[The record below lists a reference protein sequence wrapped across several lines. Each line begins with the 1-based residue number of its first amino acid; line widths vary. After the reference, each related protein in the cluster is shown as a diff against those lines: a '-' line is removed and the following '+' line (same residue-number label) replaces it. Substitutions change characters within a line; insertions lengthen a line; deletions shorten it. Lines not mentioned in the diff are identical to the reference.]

1 MFDFLIR
8 SARRFGHKARG
19 ASGSGG
25 ASKLILTISAVLVGV
40 LIVDPVAAAAP
51 AKEIRRILVLN
62 TLGYLSSPG
71 VARIDNA
78 IFTALEKVPFQIELY
93 SEDMEG
99 TLFPDEAVQQEFRNW
114 YIHKYKDRKPDV
126 IIAVGLKPLQFMVD
140 AQEKYFPGVPVIF
153 CGTTREMLGQMKL
166 GSDFTGVWGVA
177 RPEKTLD
184 AALALQPGTKQVVV
198 VGGVGEYDRYLETT
212 AKESFRNYESRLQF
226 TYLTDLDMPTLVER
240 LKHLPDHTIVYH
252 TSIMQDASGTS
263 FIDATQAV
271 PMVASAANAPVF
283 VVDDVDLGRGTVGG
297 YLLSF
302 DAVGRSVGEMAV
314 RILNGERPQDI
325 PIVASP
331 NIYMFDWRALKRWGL
346 KESDLPAGSIVL
358 NRQPSVWEAYKWYIL
373 GGVCLLLGQTSL
385 IVGLLWQ
392 RSTRRRA
399 EAELALTFDR
409 LRLAMETGKAV
420 GWDWNVKT
428 GEDRWFGD
436 LQTVFGIPSDTYCGR
451 IENFRRRVHPE
462 DQDLV
467 WKAVA
472 ESRERR
478 KPYAAEFRVIR
489 DDESVRWL
497 TARGKF
503 YYANNGDAERM
514 VGMSLD
520 ITDRKLAEEVRFRH
534 AAIVESSPDAI
545 VSKSLDGII
554 LSWNAGAR
562 RLFGY
567 TAAEAIGQPI
577 DILIPADRPDEENN
591 ILSRLRNGESIEQY
605 ETTRVTKGG
614 NIIEV
619 SLTISAIQ
627 DGTGKTVGYAT
638 IARDITERRRAEAAV
653 RESEERFRRVANTAP
668 VMIWMSGT
676 DKLCNYFNKP
686 WLDFTGRSLEQ
697 ELGNGWAEGVNS
709 EDLSSCLTTYT
720 ESFDTR
726 QQFEMEYRLR
736 RHDGEYRWIFD
747 SGVPRFNTD
756 GSFAGY
762 IGSCLDVTERKRAEE
777 ALSTIGRR
785 LIEAHEEERT
795 RIGRELHD
803 DINQRLALL
812 AVELDQWSKEKSH
825 ANFSEHLSH
834 TQSRIM
840 EISKDVQAL
849 SHRLHSSK
857 LDYLGLASAAKSF
870 CKEFS
875 AKAKVE
881 VQFNQS
887 AIPATIPK
895 DVSLSL
901 FRVLQESLQNAVKY
915 SGVETFK
922 VDLRGTSDGIELVV
936 SDNGKGFEEEE
947 AFSRHGLGLISMR
960 ERMQMVRGVFS
971 VKTRPGIG
979 TMISARVPLH
989 KPDYRTMVG

>member
-1 MFDFLIR
+1 MSAALIR
-8 SARRFGHKARG
+8 SVRLFGRKAHGVCR
-19 ASGSGG
+19 
-25 ASKLILTISAVLVGV
+25 ILTVSAL
-40 LIVDPVAAAAP
+40 LIGILIADAAAAAP
-51 AKEIRRILVLN
+51 TKEIRRILVFN

-71 VARIDNA
+71 VARMDNA
-78 IFTALEKVPFQIELY
+78 IFAALEKVPFQIELY

-99 TLFPDEAVQQEFRNW
+99 TLFPDEAVQQEFRKW
-114 YIHKYKDRKPDV
+114 YIHKYRDRKPDV

-140 AQEKYFPGVPVIF
+140 AHEKYFSGVPVIF

-177 RPEKTLD
+177 QPEKTLD

-198 VGGVGEYDRYLETT
+198 VGGVGEYDRYLEAI
-212 AKESFRNYESRLQF
+212 AKESFREYESKLKF
-226 TYLTDLDMPTLVER
+226 TYLTDLDMATLVER
-240 LKHLPDHTIVYH
+240 LKHLPDHTVVYH
-252 TSIMQDASGTS
+252 TSIMQDASGTG

-271 PMVASAANAPVF
+271 PMVARVANAPVF
-283 VVDDVDLGRGTVGG
+283 VVDDVDLGRGSVGG

-302 DAVGRSVGEMAV
+302 DAQGRSVGEMAV
-314 RILNGERPQDI
+314 RILNGEKPQDI

-358 NRQPSVWEAYKWYIL
+358 NRQPSVWEAYKWYIV
-373 GGVCLLLGQTSL
+373 GGICLLLAQTSL

-399 EAELALTFDR
+399 EAELAVTFDR

-420 GWDWNVKT
+420 GWDWNIKT

-436 LQTVFGIPSDTYCGR
+436 LQTVFGISSDTYLGR
-451 IENFRRRVHPE
+451 VEEFRRRVHPE
-462 DQDLV
+462 DQELV

-472 ESRERR
+472 DARESR

-503 YYANNGDAERM
+503 YYANSGGAERM

-520 ITDRKLAEEVRFRH
+520 ITDRKLAE
-534 AAIVESSPDAI
+534 
-545 VSKSLDGII
+545 
-554 LSWNAGAR
+554 
-562 RLFGY
+562 
-567 TAAEAIGQPI
+567 Q
-577 DILIPADRPDEENN
+577 
-591 ILSRLRNGESIEQY
+591 Q
-605 ETTRVTKGG
+605 
-614 NIIEV
+614 
-619 SLTISAIQ
+619 
-627 DGTGKTVGYAT
+627 
-638 IARDITERRRAEAAV
+638 V
-653 RESEERFRRVANTAP
+653 RESEERFRLVANKAP
-668 VMIWMSGT
+668 VMIWMSGS

-686 WLDFTGRSLEQ
+686 WLDFTGRTLEQ
-697 ELGNGWAEGVNS
+697 ELGNGWAEGVHH
-709 EDLSSCLTTYT
+709 EDLASCLKTYS
-720 ESFDTR
+720 EAFDKR
-726 QQFEMEYRLR
+726 EQFEMEYRLR
-736 RHDGEYRWIFD
+736 RHDGDYRWIFD
-747 SGVPRFNTD
+747 NGVPRFNAD

-812 AVELDQWSKEKSH
+812 AVELDQWSKDKSQS
-825 ANFSEHLSH
+825 NFSAHLSH
-834 TQSRIM
+834 AQSRIM

-881 VQFNQS
+881 IQFNQS

-915 SGVETFK
+915 SGVEIFR
-922 VDLRGTSDGIELVV
+922 VELRGTSDGIELVV

-989 KPDYRTMVG
+989 KPDYRAMVG

>member
-1 MFDFLIR
+1 LPSILVLRVRPFICRDFCVKIPRLDSIDSRMSAALIR
-8 SARRFGHKARG
+8 SVRLFGRKAHGVCR
-19 ASGSGG
+19 
-25 ASKLILTISAVLVGV
+25 ILTVSAL
-40 LIVDPVAAAAP
+40 LIGILIADAAAAAP
-51 AKEIRRILVLN
+51 TKEIRRILVFN

-71 VARIDNA
+71 VARMDNA
-78 IFTALEKVPFQIELY
+78 IFAALEKVPFQIELY

-99 TLFPDEAVQQEFRNW
+99 TLFPDEAVQQEFRKW
-114 YIHKYKDRKPDV
+114 YIHKYRDRKPDV

-140 AQEKYFPGVPVIF
+140 AHEKYFSGVPVIF

-177 RPEKTLD
+177 QPEKTLD

-198 VGGVGEYDRYLETT
+198 VGGVGEYDRYLEAI
-212 AKESFRNYESRLQF
+212 AKESFREYESKLKF
-226 TYLTDLDMPTLVER
+226 TYLTDLDMATLVER
-240 LKHLPDHTIVYH
+240 LKHLPDHTVVYH
-252 TSIMQDASGTS
+252 TSIMQDASGTG

-271 PMVASAANAPVF
+271 PMVARVANAPVF
-283 VVDDVDLGRGTVGG
+283 VVDDVDLGRGSVGG

-302 DAVGRSVGEMAV
+302 DAQGRSVGEMAV
-314 RILNGERPQDI
+314 RILNGEKPQDI

-358 NRQPSVWEAYKWYIL
+358 NRQPSVWEAYKWYIV
-373 GGVCLLLGQTSL
+373 GGICLLLAQTSL

-399 EAELALTFDR
+399 EAELAVTFDR

-420 GWDWNVKT
+420 GWDWNIKT

-436 LQTVFGIPSDTYCGR
+436 LQTVFGISSDTYLGR
-451 IENFRRRVHPE
+451 VEEFRRRVHPE
-462 DQDLV
+462 DQELV

-472 ESRERR
+472 DARESR

-503 YYANNGDAERM
+503 YYANSGGAERM

-520 ITDRKLAEEVRFRH
+520 ITDRKLAE
-534 AAIVESSPDAI
+534 
-545 VSKSLDGII
+545 
-554 LSWNAGAR
+554 
-562 RLFGY
+562 
-567 TAAEAIGQPI
+567 Q
-577 DILIPADRPDEENN
+577 
-591 ILSRLRNGESIEQY
+591 Q
-605 ETTRVTKGG
+605 
-614 NIIEV
+614 
-619 SLTISAIQ
+619 
-627 DGTGKTVGYAT
+627 
-638 IARDITERRRAEAAV
+638 V
-653 RESEERFRRVANTAP
+653 RESEERFRLVANKAP
-668 VMIWMSGT
+668 VMIWMSGS

-686 WLDFTGRSLEQ
+686 WLDFTGRTLEQ
-697 ELGNGWAEGVNS
+697 ELGNGWAEGVHH
-709 EDLSSCLTTYT
+709 EDLASCLKTYS
-720 ESFDTR
+720 EAFDKR
-726 QQFEMEYRLR
+726 EQFEMEYRLR
-736 RHDGEYRWIFD
+736 RHDGDYRWIFD
-747 SGVPRFNTD
+747 NGVPRFNAD

-812 AVELDQWSKEKSH
+812 AVELDQWSKDKSQS
-825 ANFSEHLSH
+825 NFSAHLSH
-834 TQSRIM
+834 AQSRIM

-881 VQFNQS
+881 IQFNQS

-915 SGVETFK
+915 SGVEIFR
-922 VDLRGTSDGIELVV
+922 VELRGTSDGIELVV

-989 KPDYRTMVG
+989 KPDYRAMVG